1 MANHSKKSSKTAGLS
16 PGTLVHVGERKVE
29 QPKIAVMDYDE
40 TRLEEKTIESVE
52 ECFPFRDSPSVTWI
66 NVEGLHDVGVIEKL
80 GAHYN
85 LHPLI
90 LEDILNTAERPKMED
105 YEETIFL
112 LLKIFVPRNGNND
125 DRIQQVSLILG
136 SNFVLSFQEK
146 DNGIFD
152 GLKDRIRKGKGRVRK
167 AGADYLAYAIIDGI
181 VDSYFGELERLGDAI
196 ESLETELVSNPK
208 RETLQKIH
216 GLKREMI
223 YLRKAIWPLR
233 EVINGLERLETPLI
247 KATTDI
253 FLRDVYDHAVQI
265 IDSVETSRDILSG
278 MVETYLSSVSNRMNE
293 IMKVLTI
300 ISTIFIPL
308 TFVAGIYG
316 MNFAFMP
323 ELQWRWGYPLIWVI
337 MIAVAGVMIG
347 YFKRKKWL

>member
-1 MANHSKKSSKTAGLS
+1 MANHAKKSSKTAGLS
-16 PGTLVHVGERKVE
+16 PGTLVHVGEQKVE
-29 QPKIAVMDYDE
+29 KPKISVMDYDE
-40 TRLEEKTIESVE
+40 TRLEEHAVASIE
-52 ECFPFRDSPSVTWI
+52 ECFPFRDSPTVTWI

-80 GAHYN
+80 GAHYS

-105 YEETIFL
+105 YGETIFL
-112 LLKIFVPRNGNND
+112 LLKIFVPRNGNHEEK
-125 DRIQQVSLILG
+125 IQQVSLILG

-146 DNGIFD
+146 DNGIFE
-152 GLKDRIRKGKGRVRK
+152 GLKDRIRKAKGRVRK
-167 AGADYLAYAIIDGI
+167 SGADYLAYAIIDGI
-181 VDSYFGELERLGDAI
+181 VDSYFGELERLGEAV
-196 ESLETELVSNPK
+196 ESLETELVTDPR

-223 YLRKAIWPLR
+223 YLRKAVWPLR
-233 EVINGLERLETPLI
+233 EVINGLERLDTPLI
-247 KATTDI
+247 KATTDF

-265 IDSVETSRDILSG
+265 IDTVETSRDILSG

-308 TFVAGIYG
+308 TFLAGVYG
-316 MNFAFMP
+316 MNFAHMP
-323 ELQWRWGYPLIWVI
+323 ELAWRWGYPLTWGI
-337 MIAVAGVMIG
+337 MAAVAVVMIL